1 MILAVFIKYYQLK
14 FSIHFPVVYK
24 NCPFFALAQILSY
37 QSSFYIIILFSIN
50 LNFITINK
58 LTLQNRTFVRIIKLL
73 IIREVFKLKIINP
86 GMPEPYKYETDYRK
100 IPKKYLNSNIPE
112 GRKMIKWAPFATMPQ
127 QYETINQYIKDQSK
141 TDKPILDELA
151 LRDLN
156 DVLAQKLF
164 YDPPA
169 TIKYW
174 DNGYYKEIACEINKF
189 DSEKNVL
196 EVIKEDEKLRL
207 NMDCIVGIE

>member
-1 MILAVFIKYYQLK
+1 MLN
-14 FSIHFPVVYK
+14 S
-24 NCPFFALAQILSY
+24 N
-37 QSSFYIIILFSIN
+37 ILF
-50 LNFITINK
+50 LY
-58 LTLQNRTFVRIIKLL
+58 LTLHNRTFVRIMEIL

-127 QYETINQYIKDQSK
+127 QYETINGFIE
-141 TDKPILDELA
+141 DKNKVDRPVFDELA

-164 YDPPA
+164 YDPPT

-174 DNGYYKEIACEINKF
+174 ENGYFKEIVCEVNRF
-189 DSEKNVL
+189 DSERNVL
-196 EVIKEDEKLRL
+196 EVIKDDEKFKLA
-207 NMDCIVGIE
+207 MDSIVEII

>member
-1 MILAVFIKYYQLK
+1 M
-14 FSIHFPVVYK
+14 
-24 NCPFFALAQILSY
+24 
-37 QSSFYIIILFSIN
+37 
-50 LNFITINK
+50 
-58 LTLQNRTFVRIIKLL
+58 
-73 IIREVFKLKIINP
+73 KIINP

-100 IPKKYLNSNIPE
+100 IPSKYLNKDIPK
-112 GRKMIKWAPFATMPQ
+112 GRKMIKWQPFATMPQ
-127 QYETINQYIKDQSK
+127 QYKTINQYIKDQSK

-174 DNGYYKEIACEINKF
+174 ENGYFKEIVCEVNRF
-189 DSEKNVL
+189 DSERNVL
-196 EVIKEDEKLRL
+196 EVIKDDEKFKLA
-207 NMDCIVGIE
+207 MDSIVEII

>member
-1 MILAVFIKYYQLK
+1 M
-14 FSIHFPVVYK
+14 
-24 NCPFFALAQILSY
+24 
-37 QSSFYIIILFSIN
+37 
-50 LNFITINK
+50 
-58 LTLQNRTFVRIIKLL
+58 KLL
-73 IIREVFKLKIINP
+73 IICEVFKLKIINP
-86 GMPEPYKYETDYRK
+86 DLPEPYKYETDYVK

-127 QYETINQYIKDQSK
+127 QYETINGFIEDQNK
-141 TDKPILDELA
+141 VDKPIFDELA

-174 DNGYYKEIACEINKF
+174 ENGYYKTIECEVNKF
-189 DSEKNVL
+189 DSERNKLEVL
-196 EVIKEDEKLRL
+196 ENGEKVLL
-207 NMDCIVGIE
+207 SMDCIVEIK